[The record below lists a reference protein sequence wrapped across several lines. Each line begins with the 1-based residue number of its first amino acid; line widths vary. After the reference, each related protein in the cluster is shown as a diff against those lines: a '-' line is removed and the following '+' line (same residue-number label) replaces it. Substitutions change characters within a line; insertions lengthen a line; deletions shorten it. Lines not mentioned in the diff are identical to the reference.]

1 VNTFDEVDQIEE
13 IKKHKEQELYLAKKE
28 LEELRKIIDRGVVCR
43 MLRAELDPYLQAMV
57 STLTNKMLASTDSK
71 TMCICKD
78 RIFAVEGFFDH
89 LTTHIKNCSQA
100 VDRQEELLNYLE
112 GENL

>member
-1 VNTFDEVDQIEE
+1 LNTFDEIEQIEE
-13 IKKHKEQELYLAKKE
+13 IRKHKEQEVLMAKKE
-28 LEELRKIIDRGVVCR
+28 LEELRKVIDRGVVCR
-43 MLRAELDPYLQAMV
+43 MLRSELDPYLQAMV
-57 STLTNKMLASTDSK
+57 NTLTNKMLTSADSK

-78 RIFAVEGFFDH
+78 RIFAVEGFFNH
-89 LTTHIKNCSQA
+89 LTNNIKNCTQA